1 MGEKMTRPARAPAV
15 RAVVVHQGRYLL
27 AQHHNRLPEKIGKW
41 GLPGGRIETSDADL
55 RDALH
60 RELYEEFVITADILG
75 FVAMY
80 TYRDRSH
87 HIYLA
92 RPHTVELQV
101 NVQEILSV
109 AWLTLEEVTALHA
122 QAMLHTG
129 FELQAI
135 RASLLRYSHLLTHA
149 EINAKTVSQT
159 AELASAPA
167 VQPMSESDSD
177 IQTDHTE
184 PPIDRAAGER

>member
-1 MGEKMTRPARAPAV
+1 MTRPVRAPAV

-41 GLPGGRIETSDADL
+41 GLPGGRIETTDADL

-92 RPHTVELQV
+92 RPHTIELQV
-101 NVQEILSV
+101 NAQEILEI
-109 AWLTLEEVTALHA
+109 AWLTLSEVTALHA

-135 RASLLRYSHLLTHA
+135 RASLLRYRHLLTSA
-149 EINAKTVSQT
+149 EIDA
-159 AELASAPA
+159 A
-167 VQPMSESDSD
+167 
-177 IQTDHTE
+177 
-184 PPIDRAAGER
+184 PPIDTADQVDRAAGDR

>member
-1 MGEKMTRPARAPAV
+1 MTRPVRAPAV
-15 RAVVVHQGRYLL
+15 RAVVVYQGRYLL

-101 NVQEILSV
+101 NVQEILEV
-109 AWLTLEEVTALHA
+109 AWLTLSEVTALHM

-135 RASLLRYSHLLTHA
+135 RASLLRYRHLLTQA
-149 EINAKTVSQT
+149 EID
-159 AELASAPA
+159 AELPGNGS
-167 VQPMSESDSD
+167 
-177 IQTDHTE
+177 HTADRIAE
-184 PPIDRAAGER
+184 DGVPPVEPIDQVDHAAGDR